1 MNEDGKIVETK
12 DTQPVSTQQDTKEEP
27 QKEIKAEPK
36 YTDADID
43 RIISQKFAKWQKE
56 KDREISEAQKLA
68 EMNAQ
73 QKAEYERDMLQK
85 KLDELM
91 ERDTLSQM
99 RSEAR
104 KELSGAGINIADE
117 LLAVIVTK
125 DAEQTKA
132 AVEAFKTM
140 WQGAIQS
147 ALKEALRGDV
157 PRSGNPSGLTR
168 EDILKVEDR
177 KERQR
182 LMNENKELFT

>member
-1 MNEDGKIVETK
+1 MNEDGKIVEAK
-12 DTQPVSTQQDTKEEP
+12 DTQPVNTQQDREEEP
-27 QKEIKAEPK
+27 QQETKAEAK

-56 KDREISEAQKLA
+56 KDKEISEAQRLA

-73 QKAEYERDMLQK
+73 QKAEYERDQLQK
-85 KLDELM
+85 ELDELK

-99 RSEAR
+99 RVEAR

-140 WQGAIQS
+140 WQSAIQS

-157 PRSGNPSGLTR
+157 PRSGNPSGLTKA
-168 EDILKVEDR
+168 DILKVEDR

-182 LMNENKELFT
+182 LMNENKELFK